1 MTVPLG
7 QIAINGLDISTDFG
21 VQAHESLAPTAVRV
35 AGRLTGQP
43 TGAGTVDSAELTGR
57 LGRVHINGP
66 RNSGVM
72 AMLATDAEGII
83 TESNRSA
90 CLMFGYGENELP
102 GLSLHMLLPPHLR
115 ERHAASLQQFFQGE
129 PTERRMAG
137 RNEVTGYRKD
147 GSSFLFEAS
156 IAKFRSHDEWL
167 LAVILRDVAQSKRDE
182 EALSWRAT
190 HDALTGLPSHGLIR
204 ETIVSALERSRR
216 TGLNIALLF
225 VDLDEFKLINK
236 VHGRQAGDLLLK
248 AVASRLKE
256 QVRLGDTVARLAG
269 DEFVVLCEQVEQA
282 ATIAVLAER
291 INDALRQPFSFDG
304 TPLYVTVSI
313 GIAIGND
320 STHSAEDMLR
330 HANTAMFAVN
340 GRGRDGWQF
349 FSEKVHEQATQR
361 MLITTGLRTALERHE
376 FSPRFQPI
384 VVAQSGRIVGAE
396 LLLRWHPPKGEV
408 SPAVFIPIAEVTGA
422 IVPIGAWV
430 FRQACMAESNW
441 RKRWGLNAPYVSVN
455 VSVRQLNEASL
466 ADDFAATMRDTGADP
481 TRLVL
486 EITETAL
493 MADVEKS
500 LLVLRRLADLGL
512 RIAVDDFGT
521 GYSSLAQLTRM
532 PVDILK
538 IDKAFVDNVD
548 KSPESRAVI
557 RAVTGLGRSLG
568 LKLVA
573 EGVETGAQQLELC
586 AYGCD
591 FIQGYH
597 FHRPLEEKTFV
608 ETVERELRDGST
620 GSVDSLHFLIY
631 VSRAV
636 QSMSEPTLDALLK
649 KPRVFNLSNGITGCL
664 LYQDGYFMQ
673 MLEGRR
679 EVLFAL
685 MEKIKCDPR
694 HSDVQIVIEGQAG
707 RRVFLDWSM
716 ALGDLTQGPN
726 EPEFKK
732 WQHRVI
738 SFPELAE
745 DARTCYAHITATM
758 YAGVAH

>member
-1 MTVPLG
+1 MPPLLG
-7 QIAINGLDISTDFG
+7 HIPIRGLEIMGATQITCDETKEPG
-21 VQAHESLAPTAVRV
+21 VKDDESLPPTAVRV
-35 AGRLTGQP
+35 AEPLIGLRDGS
-43 TGAGTVDSAELTGR
+43 D
-57 LGRVHINGP
+57 
-66 RNSGVM
+66 M
-72 AMLATDAEGII
+72 AMLATDAQGII
-83 TESNRSA
+83 IESNRRA
-90 CLMFGYGENELP
+90 CLMFGYGEEELP
-102 GLSLHMLLPPHLR
+102 GLSLHLLLPPHLR
-115 ERHAASLQQFFQGE
+115 ERHAASLQQFVEGE

-137 RNEVTGYRKD
+137 CNEVTGYRKD
-147 GSSFLFEAS
+147 GSSFSFEAS
-156 IAKFRSHDEWL
+156 IAKFRNNDEWL
-167 LAVILRDVAQSKRDE
+167 LGVTLRDVAQSKKDE
-182 EALSWRAT
+182 EELSWRAT
-190 HDALTGLPSHGLIR
+190 HDALTGLPSRGLIR
-204 ETIVSALERSRR
+204 ESIVGALERSHRS
-216 TGLNIALLF
+216 GLNIALLF
-225 VDLDEFKLINK
+225 IDLDEFKRINGTR
-236 VHGRQAGDLLLK
+236 GRQAGDMLLK

-269 DEFVVLCEQVEQA
+269 DEFVVLCEQVERA

-291 INDALRQPFSFDG
+291 INDALRQPFDLDG
-304 TPLYVTVSI
+304 PPFYVTASI
-313 GIAIGND
+313 GIAVGSG

-330 HANTAMFAVN
+330 HADTAMLAVN

-361 MLITTGLRTALERHE
+361 RLITNGLGMALERRE
-376 FSPRFQPI
+376 LSPRFQPI

-396 LLLRWHPPKGEV
+396 LLLRWHPPTGEV

-430 FRQACMAESNW
+430 FRQACLAESNW
-441 RKRWGLNAPYVSVN
+441 RKRWGLQAPYVSVN
-455 VSVRQLNEASL
+455 VSVRQLNESSL
-466 ADDFAATMRDTGADP
+466 ADDFAATMRETGADP

-500 LLVLRRLADLGL
+500 ILILRRLADLGL

-532 PVDILK
+532 PVDVLK

-608 ETVERELRDGST
+608 ETVEREMRDGSA

-631 VSRAV
+631 VSRAAE
-636 QSMSEPTLDALLK
+636 SMSGPELEALLK
-649 KPRVFNLSNGITGCL
+649 DPRTFNLSHGITGCL

-673 MLEGRR
+673 MLEGKR

-694 HSDVQIVIEGQAG
+694 HCDVQIVIEGQAR
-707 RRVFLDWSM
+707 RRVFMDWSM
-716 ALGDLTQGPN
+716 ALRDLTQGPN
-726 EPEFKK
+726 EPEFKQ
-732 WQHRVI
+732 WQHRAL
-738 SFPELAE
+738 SFLELAE

-758 YAGVAH
+758 HAGIAH

>member
-1 MTVPLG
+1 MLVINAQG
-7 QIAINGLDISTDFG
+7 AII
-21 VQAHESLAPTAVRV
+21 
-35 AGRLTGQP
+35 
-43 TGAGTVDSAELTGR
+43 
-57 LGRVHINGP
+57 
-66 RNSGVM
+66 
-72 AMLATDAEGII
+72 
-83 TESNRSA
+83 ESNPSA
-90 CLMFGYGENELP
+90 CLMFGYVEEELV
-102 GLSLHMLLPPHLR
+102 GLSLHFLLPPHLR
-115 ERHAASLQQFFQGE
+115 ERHSFSLQQFIEGE

-137 RNEVTGYRKD
+137 LNEVTGYRKD

-156 IAKFRSHDEWL
+156 IAKFKNHDEWL
-167 LAVILRDVAQSKRDE
+167 LVVTLRDVAQSKRDE

-190 HDALTGLPSHGLIR
+190 HDALTGLPSRGLIR
-204 ETIVSALERSRR
+204 EGIVSALERSRR

-236 VHGRQAGDLLLK
+236 AHGRQAGDLLLK
-248 AVASRLKE
+248 AVAIRLKE

-291 INDALRQPFSFDG
+291 INDAIRQPFSFDG
-304 TPLYVTVSI
+304 PPLYVTVSI

-320 STHSAEDMLR
+320 CTHSVEDLLR

-349 FSEKVHEQATQR
+349 FSEKVHEQPTQR
-361 MLITTGLRTALERHE
+361 MFITTGLRTALDRHE
-376 FSPRFQPI
+376 LSPRFQPI

-396 LLLRWHPPKGEV
+396 LLLRWHPPAGEV

-430 FRQACMAESNW
+430 FRQACLAESNW

-466 ADDFAATMRDTGADP
+466 ADDFAATLRDTGADP

-500 LLVLRRLADLGL
+500 LLVLRRLADLGV

-548 KSPESRAVI
+548 KSPESRAVV

-597 FHRPLEEKTFV
+597 FHRPLEEKIFF
-608 ETVERELRDGST
+608 ETVEREMRDGSA
-620 GSVDSLHFLIY
+620 GSVDALHFLIY
-631 VSRAV
+631 VSQASE
-636 QSMSEPTLDALLK
+636 SMSEPTLNALLK

-673 MLEGRR
+673 MLEGKR

-685 MEKIKCDPR
+685 MEKIKCDLR
-694 HSDVQIVIEGQAG
+694 HRDVRIVIEGPAR
-707 RRVFLDWSM
+707 RRVFMDWSM
-716 ALGDLTQGPN
+716 ALRNLTQGPN

-732 WQHRVI
+732 WQHRAF

-758 YAGVAH
+758 YAGAAH

>member
-1 MTVPLG
+1 MVTLK
-7 QIAINGLDISTDFG
+7 ILTMKK
-21 VQAHESLAPTAVRV
+21 HEYA
-35 AGRLTGQP
+35 LTGQ
-43 TGAGTVDSAELTGR
+43 TKTAGTNHAAVLPGGLEKGHISVPQDSSDE
-57 LGRVHINGP
+57 
-66 RNSGVM
+66 
-72 AMLATDAEGII
+72 AMLVINAQGAII
-83 TESNRSA
+83 ESNPSA
-90 CLMFGYGENELP
+90 CLMFGYVEDELI
-102 GLSLHMLLPPHLR
+102 GLSLHFLLPPHLR
-115 ERHAASLQQFFQGE
+115 ERHTVSLEQFVQGE

-137 RNEVTGYRKD
+137 FNEVTGYRKD
-147 GSSFLFEAS
+147 GSSFSFEAS
-156 IAKFRSHDEWL
+156 IAKFRNHDEWL
-167 LAVILRDVAQSKRDE
+167 LVVTLRDIAQSKRDE

-190 HDALTGLPSHGLIR
+190 HDALTGLPSRGLIR
-204 ETIVSALERSRR
+204 ESIVSAMDRSRR

-225 VDLDEFKLINK
+225 IDLDDFKLINNA
-236 VHGRQAGDLLLK
+236 HGREKGDLLLT
-248 AVASRLKE
+248 AVATRLKE
-256 QVRLGDTVARLAG
+256 QVRLGDTVARLNG

-291 INDALRQPFSFDG
+291 INDALRQPFNFDG
-304 TPLYVTVSI
+304 PPLYVTVSI

-320 STHSAEDMLR
+320 STHSVEDMLR

-361 MLITTGLRTALERHE
+361 MFITTGLRTALERHE

-396 LLLRWHPPKGEV
+396 LLLRWHPPTGEV

-430 FRQACMAESNW
+430 FRQACLAESNW

-466 ADDFAATMRDTGADP
+466 AEDFAATMRDTGADP

-636 QSMSEPTLDALLK
+636 ESMSEPTLNALLK

-673 MLEGRR
+673 MLEGKRD
-679 EVLFAL
+679 VLFAL

-707 RRVFLDWSM
+707 RRVFMDWSM